1 MGVTSY
7 HLALSKPFVSS
18 SALIHA
24 RRNKPAAHIQPGI
37 SPTTWNIL
45 PIVYFLIII
54 IFIFFAIFGQSDVAE
69 ARLQQTCGGAALH
82 RPPPVRDLFTVI
94 Y

>member
-1 MGVTSY
+1 MTSY

-24 RRNKPAAHIQPGI
+24 RRNKPAAHIQPAGHF
-37 SPTTWNIL
+37 PDYL
-45 PIVYFLIII
+45 KYFADSL
-54 IFIFFAIFGQSDVAE
+54 FFNYYYFYFFAIFGQSDVAE